1 MFDTI
6 IDEAARRVL
15 RNTIEGTE
23 YKSILAVLGGLLGK
37 AGLDTNLLED
47 VHNLVDKVYHR
58 TYQYERQLLKL
69 LDSVEVDDET

>member
-1 MFDTI
+1 MFDKI
-6 IDEAARRVL
+6 VDEAARRVL

-23 YKSILAVLGGLLGK
+23 YKSILAVLEGLLGK

-58 TYQYERQLLKL
+58 AYTYEQQLLKL
-69 LDSVEVDDET
+69 LDGLEVNDET